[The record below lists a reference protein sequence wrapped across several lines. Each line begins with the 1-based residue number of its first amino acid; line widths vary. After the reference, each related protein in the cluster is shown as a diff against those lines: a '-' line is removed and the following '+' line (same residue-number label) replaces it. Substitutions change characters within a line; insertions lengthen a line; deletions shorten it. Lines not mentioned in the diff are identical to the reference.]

1 MTPGDFIRKWRGAE
15 LTERAA
21 AQSHFIDLCRLLGEP
36 TPTDADPKGEWYAFE
51 KGALKTGGGD
61 GWADVWKRGCFA
73 WEYKGKRKDLDA
85 AYVQLQR
92 YAVALE
98 NPPLLIV
105 SDMERFRLHT
115 NWTNT
120 VQRVI
125 ELPLEELA
133 DERRRRML
141 KQAFS
146 ETAVEQL
153 KPGKTRQELTE
164 EVAAKFARIA
174 QNLRL
179 RGEDPHAVAHF
190 INRMVFCMFAE
201 DVDLLPNKMF
211 RPTGSRR
218 RPPSRATKAP
228 ARSPRAASPRPP
240 RRAARLAQG
249 NRPWTSSTSSSPI
262 GTRFSP
268 SP

>member
-1 MTPGDFIRKWRGAE
+1 MVPVENPNKRRWRTGRAPVNVGGGRGYQLQPNEFIRKWRGAE

-36 TPTDADPKGEWYAFE
+36 TPSDADPRGEWYAFE

-73 WEYKGKRKDLDA
+73 WEYKGKHKNLDE

-105 SDMERFRLHT
+105 SDMERFRIHT
-115 NWTNT
+115 NWTNS

-125 ELPLEELA
+125 ELPLQELA
-133 DERRRRML
+133 DERRRRIL

-146 ETAVEQL
+146 EVEVERL
-153 KPGKTRQELTE
+153 KPSKTRQDLTA
-164 EVAAKFARIA
+164 EVAEKFAGIA
-174 QNLRL
+174 HQLRA
-179 RGEDPHAVAHF
+179 RGHEPHAVAHF
-190 INRMVFCMFAE
+190 VNRMLFCMFAE

-211 RPTGSRR
+211 RRMLKASQGDPDSRQ
-218 RPPSRATKAP
+218 P
-228 ARSPRAASPRPP
+228 
-240 RRAARLAQG
+240 
-249 NRPWTSSTSSSPI
+249 
-262 GTRFSP
+262 
-268 SP
+268 